1 MDSTDYTRGV
11 SKPKIIALALLAALT
26 LAVPAVEGAL
36 TGGSESYN
44 AWDIAGSFL
53 ALLPLYWW
61 YHLDKAERDYRAGPL
76 MNVGMVG
83 AVIVAL
89 PIYLVRSR
97 GWKNGVRANA
107 VAAVGLAALYLLEWL
122 GEALGKALFGWGI

>member
-1 MDSTDYTRGV
+1 V
-11 SKPKIIALALLAALT
+11 SKPKIVALALLAALT
-26 LAVPAVEGAL
+26 LGVSAVEAAL
-36 TGGSESYN
+36 TGGSESYS
-44 AWDIAGSFL
+44 AYDIAGSFL

-76 MNVGMVG
+76 MNVGMVA

-97 GWKNGVRANA
+97 GWKGGVRANA

-122 GEALGKALFGWGI
+122 GEAAGKALYGWGT